1 MNEKREF
8 IRFPSRPLKFHVI
21 AMEQWNGREEEKKK
35 KGERRKKLLKIAS
48 WKRDKRLLV
57 PVAK

>member
-8 IRFPSRPLKFHVI
+8 IRFLSRPLKFHVNRNGT
-21 AMEQWNGREEEKKK
+21 MERGRERER
-35 KGERRKKLLKIAS
+35 ERRKKLLKIGS

>member
-1 MNEKREF
+1 MKNENLF
-8 IRFPSRPLKFHVI
+8 DSFHVPLNFTLI
-21 AMEQWNGREEEKKK
+21 AMEQWNGEGRER
-35 KGERRKKLLKIAS
+35 ERRKKLLKIGS